1 MWLKR
6 IPAHC
11 ARRFVA
17 LIVSA
22 TLVLATALASLW
34 TYSSQILNAASRPLE
49 AVTPDASISPLQVRY
64 QLDIPGR
71 GEIFPA
77 LASGVPTDYWP
88 LAVLTIV
95 NTSSRPLV
103 ESVAAEI
110 PGWSRLSTQ
119 TVIVGAN
126 ETRTVRLDLELL
138 SQAYENT
145 EICRA
150 SLQVRAGA
158 RDSAGYDEGYN
169 ETRPIYLHSASDFYW
184 GEKFVN
190 APFIAR
196 WVTPH
201 DPAVMQL
208 ISTARNYVRRGRL
221 AGYELPGNSAPAV
234 EAQVQDESRAIFA
247 AMKHLGISYVDSIST
262 FSHFASKAE
271 RVRLPRETLA
281 MSSANCID
289 MSVAFASALENL
301 GMEPVIVLVPGHAFT
316 GVRLGHGS
324 PRILYLDL
332 TVLPDGSFERAVARA
347 QSWLDKTPKA
357 QVTVIDIAAARSRQI
372 YPMPS
377 FSSQKL

>member
-1 MWLKR
+1 MRLKR
-6 IPAHC
+6 ILAYC

-17 LIVSA
+17 LTVSA
-22 TLVLATALASLW
+22 TLVLTTALACLW
-34 TYSSQILNAASRPLE
+34 AHSSRILNAASGPP
-49 AVTPDASISPLQVRY
+49 AAMAPDAPLSPLQVQY

-110 PGWSRLSTQ
+110 PGWSRLATQ

-126 ETRTVRLDLELL
+126 ETRTVRLDPELL

-145 EICRA
+145 EIRRT
-150 SLQVRAGA
+150 SLQVRAGV
-158 RDSAGYDEGYN
+158 RGSAGYDEGYN
-169 ETRPIYLHSASDFYW
+169 ETRPVYLHSVSDFYW

-234 EAQVQDESRAIFA
+234 DAQVQDESRAIFA

-262 FSHFASKAE
+262 FGHFSSSAE

-281 MSSANCID
+281 MNSANCID

-316 GVRLGHGS
+316 GVRLGRGS

-332 TVLPDGSFERAVARA
+332 TVLPDGTYERAVARA
-347 QSWLDKTPKA
+347 QYWLDKTPKA
-357 QVTVIDIAAARSRQI
+357 QVTVIDIATARSRQI
-372 YPMPS
+372 YPIPS
-377 FSSQKL
+377 IPNQKS